1 MKRYISYF
9 QAVAV
14 MLVAGFTTQACA
26 TSSANQDE
34 FVTIKH
40 RLGET
45 KVKKNPK
52 KVVIFDIGSLET
64 YHELGI
70 PVAGVTNSVPAYL
83 SEYKSD
89 KYAKLGSIKGP
100 DIAALTDFAPDLIII
115 SGRQSGA
122 YDSLAM
128 IAPTIFLGVDTKNYW
143 SSFETNV
150 RHIAEI
156 HGKDVLA
163 AEKLAAL
170 RQKRDLV
177 TARTKNDDNK
187 GFTILHVRGGHT
199 SYGSGSRFGFIHDVL
214 GIRQAL
220 TDLDDATHTGHRF
233 KEGDGLVKRANPDYI
248 FLIDRDSAVG
258 GEEKPSDELLSA
270 ELKQTP
276 AYRNGKIVT
285 LPGNIW
291 YVSGGG
297 LISVDKK
304 ITDVGEQLYGLTF

>member
-1 MKRYISYF
+1 MKRYISYLCT
-9 QAVAV
+9 AAV
-14 MLVAGFTTQACA
+14 MLTALFTLSVFEAA
-26 TSSANQDE
+26 ANNDE
-34 FVTIKH
+34 LITIKH

-45 KVKKNPK
+45 KVKKNPE

-100 DIAALTDFAPDLIII
+100 DIEALTAFAPDLIII
-115 SGRQSGA
+115 SGRQSSA

-128 IAPTIFLGVDTKNYW
+128 IAPTIFLGVDTKDYW

-150 RHIAEI
+150 RHIAKI
-156 HGKDVLA
+156 HGKEA
-163 AEKLAAL
+163 MAEQKLATL

-177 TARTKNDDNK
+177 TEKTKDDTNK

-214 GIRQAL
+214 GVRQAL
-220 TDLDDATHTGHRF
+220 TDLDDTTHTGHRF
-233 KEGDGLVKRANPDYI
+233 KVGDGLVEKANPDYL

-258 GEEKPSDELLSA
+258 GEKKPTDELLSA
-270 ELKQTP
+270 ELKATP
-276 AYRNGKIVT
+276 AYKNGKVVT

-304 ITDVGEQLYGLTF
+304 ITDVGEQLYGLRF

>member
-1 MKRYISYF
+1 MQRNTFIQK
-9 QAVAV
+9 
-14 MLVAGFTTQACA
+14 VAGIMLAAFISM
-26 TSSANQDE
+26 SSLGMADGRDE
-34 FVTIKH
+34 LVTIKH

-45 KVKKNPK
+45 QVKKNPQR
-52 KVVIFDIGSLET
+52 VVVFDIGSLET

-70 PVAGVTNSVPAYL
+70 PVVGVTNSVPAYL
-83 SEYKSD
+83 AEYKSD
-89 KYAKLGSIKGP
+89 KYAKLGGIKGP
-100 DIAALTDFAPDLIII
+100 DIQAITAFAPDLIII
-115 SGRQSGA
+115 SGRQSSA
-122 YDSLAM
+122 YDSLSA
-128 IAPTIFLGVDTKNYW
+128 IAPTIFLGVDTENYW

-150 RHIAEI
+150 RHIAKI
-156 HGKDVLA
+156 HGKEALA
-163 AEKLAAL
+163 EQKLAAL

-177 TARTKNDDNK
+177 TAKTKDDDHT
-187 GFTILHVRGGHT
+187 GFVILHVRGGHT

-214 GIRQAL
+214 GVRQSL

-233 KEGDGLVKRANPDYI
+233 KEGDGLVKKANPDYL

-258 GEEKPSDELLSA
+258 GEEKQTDELLSV

-276 AYRNGKIVT
+276 AYRNKKVVT

>member
-1 MKRYISYF
+1 MKRYVF
-9 QAVAV
+9 
-14 MLVAGFTTQACA
+14 LVAMAIA
-26 TSSANQDE
+26 TCLTCQLSVANSVNADE
-34 FVTIKH
+34 YVTIKH

-83 SEYKSD
+83 SEYKSG
-89 KYAKLGSIKGP
+89 KYTKLGSIKGP
-100 DIAALTDFAPDLIII
+100 DIEALTAFAPDLIII
-115 SGRQSGA
+115 SGRQSSA
-122 YDSLAM
+122 YDSLSM
-128 IAPTIFLGVDTKNYW
+128 IAPTIFLGVDTKDYW

-150 RHIAEI
+150 RHIAKM
-156 HGKDVLA
+156 HGKESLA
-163 AEKLAAL
+163 EQKLVTL

-177 TARTKNDDNK
+177 TAKTKDDTNK

-214 GIRQAL
+214 GVRQAL
-220 TDLDDATHTGHRF
+220 TELDDATHTGHRF
-233 KEGDGLVKRANPDYI
+233 KEGDGLVKKANPDYL

-258 GEEKPSDELLSA
+258 GEKKPTDELLSA
-270 ELKQTP
+270 ELKATP
-276 AYRNGKIVT
+276 AYKNGKVVT
-285 LPGNIW
+285 LPGSIW

-304 ITDVGEQLYGLTF
+304 ITDVGEQLYGLRF

>member
-1 MKRYISYF
+1 MVFWKNHQIAGGLLAIFLGVCFLSV
-9 QAVAV
+9 QAS
-14 MLVAGFTTQACA
+14 TEKE
-26 TSSANQDE
+26 DY
-34 FVTIKH
+34 VTITHK
-40 RLGET
+40 LGKT
-45 KVKKNPK
+45 KVKKNPA
-52 KVVIFDIGSLET
+52 KVVIFDIGTLET

-83 SEYKSD
+83 SEYKGD

-100 DIAALTDFAPDLIII
+100 DIEALVAFSPDLIII
-115 SGRQSGA
+115 SGRQSSA
-122 YDSLAM
+122 YDSLSGV
-128 IAPTIFLGVDTKNYW
+128 APTIFLGVDTKDYW
-143 SSFETNV
+143 NSFETNV
-150 RHIAEI
+150 RTIAKI
-156 HGKDVLA
+156 HSKEMLA
-163 AEKLAAL
+163 EQKLAAL

-177 TARTKNDDNK
+177 TAKTTDDNHT
-187 GFTILHVRGGHT
+187 GFVILHVRGGHT

-214 GIRQAL
+214 GVRQAL
-220 TDLDDATHTGHRF
+220 TQLDDATHTGHRF
-233 KEGDGLVKRANPDYI
+233 KEGDGLVKKANPDYI

-258 GEEKPSDELLSA
+258 GEEKSVDELLSA

-304 ITDVGEQLYGLTF
+304 ITDVGEQLYGLAF

>member
-1 MKRYISYF
+1 MKRYTYYVQVLAVILLTSF
-9 QAVAV
+9 TCQAAK
-14 MLVAGFTTQACA
+14 AADA
-26 TSSANQDE
+26 DE
-34 FVTIKH
+34 YVTVKH

-45 KVKKNPK
+45 KVKKNPE
-52 KVVIFDIGSLET
+52 KVVIFDIGTLET

-100 DIAALTDFAPDLIII
+100 DIEALTAFAPDLIII
-115 SGRQSGA
+115 SGRQSNA

-156 HGKDVLA
+156 HGKEALA
-163 AEKLAAL
+163 EQKLATL
-170 RQKRDLV
+170 RQKRDRV
-177 TARTKNDDNK
+177 TARTKDDDHK

-214 GIRQAL
+214 GVRQAV

-233 KEGDGLVKRANPDYI
+233 KEGDGLVERANPDYL

-258 GEEKPSDELLSA
+258 GDEKPTDELLSA
-270 ELKQTP
+270 SLKQTP
-276 AYRNGKIVT
+276 AYKNGKVVT

>member
-1 MKRYISYF
+1 MNLHFKKG
-9 QAVAV
+9 QLAAMVL
-14 MLVAGFTTQACA
+14 LVCTFFSLSAA
-26 TSSANQDE
+26 TAADNDE
-34 FVTIKH
+34 YLTIKH

-45 KVKKNPK
+45 RVKKNPE

-70 PVAGVTNSVPAYL
+70 PVVGVTNSVPAYL

-89 KYAKLGSIKGP
+89 KYAKLGGIKSP
-100 DIAALTDFAPDLIII
+100 DIQAIAALAPDLIII
-115 SGRQSGA
+115 SGRQSAA
-122 YDSLAM
+122 YDSLAA
-128 IAPTIFLGVDTKNYW
+128 IAPTVFLGVDTKDYW
-143 SSFETNV
+143 TSFETNV
-150 RHIAEI
+150 RHIAAL
-156 HGKDVLA
+156 HGKEDLA
-163 AEKLAAL
+163 EQKLATL

-177 TARTKNDDNK
+177 TAKTKDDDHK
-187 GFTILHVRGGHT
+187 GFTILNVRGGHT

-214 GIRQAL
+214 GVRQAI

-233 KEGDGLVKRANPDYI
+233 KPGDGLVQRANPEYL

-258 GEEKPSDELLSA
+258 GEQKPADELLSD
-270 ELKQTP
+270 ELKATP
-276 AYRNGKIVT
+276 AYRNGKVVT

-304 ITDVGEQLYGLTF
+304 ITDVGEQLYGLQF